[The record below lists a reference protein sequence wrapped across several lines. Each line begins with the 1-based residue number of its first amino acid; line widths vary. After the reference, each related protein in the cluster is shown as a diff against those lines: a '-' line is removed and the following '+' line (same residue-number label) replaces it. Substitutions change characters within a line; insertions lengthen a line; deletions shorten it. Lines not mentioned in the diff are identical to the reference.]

1 MFSYEI
7 RTFERRRRSS
17 LIMFALCENDL
28 MAILLARDFTRG
40 QQAVEVWRDE
50 HLVYRVA
57 PRAEYRRP

>member
-1 MFSYEI
+1 VFSYEI

-17 LIMFALCENDL
+17 LIMFALCQNDL

-57 PRAEYRRP
+57 PRAEYR

>member
-17 LIMFALCENDL
+17 LIMFALCQNDL
-28 MAILLARDFTRG
+28 TAIFLARDFTRG

-50 HLVYRVA
+50 RLVYRVQ
-57 PRAEYRRP
+57 PRAEYR

>member
-1 MFSYEI
+1 
-7 RTFERRRRSS
+7 
-17 LIMFALCENDL
+17 MFALCQNDL

-57 PRAEYRRP
+57 PRPEYR

>member
-1 MFSYEI
+1 
-7 RTFERRRRSS
+7 
-17 LIMFALCENDL
+17 MFALCQNDL